1 MLGERK
7 AVALL
12 REGVEMLDGIETLIR
27 EEKIECALTRCGRFR
42 GAMRPEHYE
51 AMARDMQD
59 LKRYAGVEL
68 FNGAAQ

>member
-27 EEKIECALTRCGRFR
+27 RRE
-42 GAMRPEHYE
+42 
-51 AMARDMQD
+51 
-59 LKRYAGVEL
+59 
-68 FNGAAQ
+68 N